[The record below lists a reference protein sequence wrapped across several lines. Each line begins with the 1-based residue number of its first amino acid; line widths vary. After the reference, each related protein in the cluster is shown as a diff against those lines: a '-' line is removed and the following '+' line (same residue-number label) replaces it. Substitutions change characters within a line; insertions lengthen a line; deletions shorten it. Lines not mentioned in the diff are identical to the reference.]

1 MKKPG
6 RPPLEPRIAAL
17 EALTGEL
24 LTRLEALE
32 LRFKDYRIAQS
43 ATAQRLEVMD
53 YKPQFE
59 RWPNQ
64 SER

>member
-1 MKKPG
+1 MKG
-6 RPPLEPRIAAL
+6 RPPLNPRIAVL
-17 EALTGEL
+17 EKLTGEL

-32 LRFKDYRIAQS
+32 LRFKDYRIAQ
-43 ATAQRLEVMD
+43 ANNAKVLEVMD

-59 RWPNQ
+59 HWPNQ